1 MKLWPQ
7 ANRVTTQYPRRQEEF
22 VANLMKH
29 LVGSDY
35 ANLVMGLD

>member
-7 ANRVTTQYPRRQEEF
+7 TNIQEDKKSLYL
-22 VANLMKH
+22 ANLMKH